1 MSDDLRE
8 LLELERLED
17 NLFRGFSP
25 VNGRARIFGGQVI
38 AQSLLAAYAT
48 VEHRLCH
55 SLHAYFIR
63 PGDPKIPI
71 VYEVDRARDGKSFT
85 TRRIVAI
92 QHGRQ
97 ILNMAASFQV
107 AEPGFEHQSDMPQA
121 PGPDGYAEMVDMAAE
136 LIEQR
141 TGTRPTIHEQP
152 PVEMRFV
159 EPNAKT
165 FMMPDLPPRQRAWFR
180 LRRPMDDDP
189 RWQHVALAYA
199 SDMALIAASLH
210 PHAMLWNIPN
220 MQSASLDH
228 ALWFHR
234 PTNLTEWH
242 LYDIDSPSASG
253 ARGFNRGSIYRADGA
268 LAASAAQ
275 EGLIRYHGSKDPKA

>member
-1 MSDDLRE
+1 MSQDLRE
-8 LLELERLED
+8 ILELERLED

-25 VNGRARIFGGQVI
+25 DTNRHRIFGGQVI

-48 VEHRLCH
+48 VENRLCH

-71 VYEVDRARDGKSFT
+71 IYEVDRSRDGKSFT

-107 AEPGFEHQSDMPQA
+107 EETGFEHQFDMPEA
-121 PGPDGYAEMVDMAAE
+121 PSWEGHAEMVELEAD
-136 LIEQR
+136 LIERR
-141 TGTRPTIHEQP
+141 TGVRPQLIDQP
-152 PVEMRFV
+152 PFEMRFV
-159 EPNAKT
+159 EPNSKT
-165 FMMPDLPPRQRAWFR
+165 FMSPNLPPRQLAWFR
-180 LRRPMDDDP
+180 LRQPMDDDA
-189 RWQHVALAYA
+189 RWQQVALAYA
-199 SDMALIAASLH
+199 SDMALISASLH
-210 PHAMLWNIPN
+210 PHAMMWNVPN

-234 PTNLTEWH
+234 PSNVSDWH

-253 ARGFNRGSIYRADGA
+253 ARGFNRGSIYSPDGT
-268 LAASAAQ
+268 LIASAAQ
-275 EGLIRYHGSKDPKA
+275 EGLIRFHPDK

>member
-1 MSDDLRE
+1 MSQDLRKI
-8 LLELERLED
+8 LELERLEE

-25 VNGRARIFGGQVI
+25 STNRRRIFGGQVI

-48 VEHRLCH
+48 VEDRLCH

-71 VYEVDRARDGKSFT
+71 IYEVDRSRDGKSFT

-92 QHGRQ
+92 QHGQQ

-107 AEPGFEHQSDMPQA
+107 QEAGFEHQFDMPAA
-121 PGPDGYAEMVDMAAE
+121 PGPDGYAEMVEMEAA

-141 TGTRPTIHEQP
+141 TGVRPKLLDQP
-152 PVEMRFV
+152 PFEMRFV
-159 EPNAKT
+159 EPSPKT
-165 FMMPDLPPRQRAWFR
+165 FMSPDLPPKQLAWFR
-180 LRRPMDDDP
+180 LRQPMDGDR
-189 RWQHVALAYA
+189 RWQQVALAYA
-199 SDMALIAASLH
+199 SDMALISASLH
-210 PHAMLWNIPN
+210 PHAQMWNVPN
-220 MQSASLDH
+220 IQSASLDH

-234 PTNLTEWH
+234 HSNVSEWH

-253 ARGFNRGSIYRADGA
+253 ARGFNRGSIYSSDGK
-268 LAASAAQ
+268 LIASAAQ
-275 EGLIRYHGSKDPKA
+275 EGLIRHRPDK